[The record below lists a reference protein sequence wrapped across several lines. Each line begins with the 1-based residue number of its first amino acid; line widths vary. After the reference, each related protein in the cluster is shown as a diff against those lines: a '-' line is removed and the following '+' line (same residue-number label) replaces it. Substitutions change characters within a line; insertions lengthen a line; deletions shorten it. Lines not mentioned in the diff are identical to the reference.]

1 MAKQT
6 RGPLATGTNRQ
17 GMWPDASKG
26 ADAVTRAV
34 APKRDCGRIRK
45 TAKPQVDTHILRAYD
60 MLQTKKK
67 KARFKRGLLK
77 KEGCKFGSRRLV
89 DGRLFLVARRNDSIS
104 PLRKTSKVTP
114 CNRA

>member
-67 KARFKRGLLK
+67 KKPGLSVDFLK
-77 KEGCKFGSRRLV
+77 K
-89 DGRLFLVARRNDSIS
+89 
-104 PLRKTSKVTP
+104 
-114 CNRA
+114 RAANLGLAGW